1 MLDYRLNTLSAESS
15 KGYTRS
21 GLVKP
26 DLLAPGV
33 NVGGVAADGSIMV
46 RTGTSVAAA
55 HTAGA
60 AALLLE
66 YGIVQGNAT
75 YLDGNNVRTLL
86 IRGAKR
92 QEGVEYPN
100 RDQGYGVLDV
110 YGVFHG

>member
-1 MLDYRLNTLSAESS
+1 
-15 KGYTRS
+15 
-21 GLVKP
+21 
-26 DLLAPGV
+26 
-33 NVGGVAADGSIMV
+33 
-46 RTGTSVAAA
+46 
-55 HTAGA
+55 
-60 AALLLE
+60 LE